1 MANLSTRVRI
11 AALLETGRALSAAEI
26 ARRVRLTR
34 PVVNRH
40 LAALVKE
47 GQVMREG
54 AGRRVRYRAVNAP
67 PEGPATPPP
76 ASARTPPPAP
86 ARAATPP
93 PARTGKST
101 ASTFVRRYPRA
112 VISEGRVWEELVAAN
127 TTLAGLSR
135 PAQEIFRYAFTEML
149 NNAIEHSQGNEVE
162 VRLARG
168 KGDLPSFEILDDGV
182 GLFSSL
188 RQRFGFDSVEEAVK
202 RLSQGKLPAL
212 PDERRDTTDAGGAAA
227 PGRGA
232 GVFFS
237 SRAARR
243 FEIESNGYRWLVDNG
258 TGTAA
263 AANATPRQGTRV
275 RFEGD
280 PQPRRTLGDLFA
292 RHTEH
297 TGLHKTRVVVT
308 LGTSFISRVE
318 AQRLLSRLER
328 FHTVVLDF
336 KDVKEIGQGFA
347 DEVFRVW
354 PHDHPDVTLEPI
366 NMSPGVSLMVDH
378 ARRLR

>member
-1 MANLSTRVRI
+1 MVNLSSRVRI
-11 AALLETGRALSAAEI
+11 AALLETGRVLSAADI

-47 GQVMREG
+47 GKVVREG
-54 AGRRVRYRAVNAP
+54 AGRRIRYRAVDAP

-76 ASARTPPPAP
+76 ASTRTPTPAP

-93 PARTGKST
+93 PARAGKST

-127 TTLAGLSR
+127 ATLGGL
-135 PAQEIFRYAFTEML
+135 PAPAREIFRYAFTEML
-149 NNAIEHSQGNEVE
+149 NNAIEHSQGTEVE

-168 KGDLPSFEILDDGV
+168 KSDLPSFEILDDGV

-202 RLSQGKLPAL
+202 RLSQGKLPPL
-212 PDERRDTTDAGGAAA
+212 PDERRATKGAAAA

-243 FEIESNGYRWLVDNG
+243 FEVESNGYRWLVDNG
-258 TGTAA
+258 SGTAA

-280 PQPRRTLGDLFA
+280 LQPRRTLGELLG
-292 RHTEH
+292 RQTEH
-297 TGLHKTRVVVT
+297 TGLHRTRVVVT

-318 AQRLLSRLER
+318 AQRLLTSLER